1 MSPEGGNCDVY
12 SVAFYI
18 KPKTIFDLAKLENN
32 DQDTFSMNSLVHP
45 DALDNNNV
53 SLSEK
58 VMLNISMIS
67 EVYKSLTILTNW
79 FNQSGLINNKDNTD
93 LLNMLNIPKY
103 IDNKNNL
110 YFGGVNNNTS
120 NIQYSNPSIEK

>member
-1 MSPEGGNCDVY
+1 MSPKGGNCDVY

-45 DALDNNNV
+45 DALDNNSI

-67 EVYKSLTILTNW
+67 EVYKSLTTLVNW

-93 LLNMLNIPKY
+93 LSNILNIPKY

-120 NIQYSNPSIEK
+120 NIEYSNPKIEK